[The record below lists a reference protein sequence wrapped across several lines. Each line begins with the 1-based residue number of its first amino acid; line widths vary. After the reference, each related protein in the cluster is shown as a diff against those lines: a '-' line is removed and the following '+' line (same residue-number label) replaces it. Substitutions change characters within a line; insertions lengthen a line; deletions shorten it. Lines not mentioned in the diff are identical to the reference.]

1 MGFLNTMKNI
11 FQYLIFNISYLI
23 KPRWDTGI
31 PAPEIVRYIAGI
43 TPGNILDIGCGTGT
57 NLLYLAQKNWK
68 VTGIDFAPLAINKAR
83 NKLKEYSATL
93 FVADASNL
101 YNLQLPGPYDLVI
114 DMGCFHGLS
123 NPDRKEYIKGLE
135 KWIKQKGI
143 YMIYSFQPSSAN
155 SEKGISREEMIN
167 YFEKEFILI
176 NYEQGRG
183 RPSAWYYFQ
192 RK

>member
-1 MGFLNTMKNI
+1 MKKI
-11 FQYLIFNISYLI
+11 FHYLIFNFSYLLN
-23 KPRWDTGI
+23 PRWDTGI
-31 PAPEIVRYIAGI
+31 PAPEIVKYITGI

-68 VTGIDFAPLAINKAR
+68 VTGIDFAPLAIHKAK

-93 FVADASNL
+93 LVADAANL
-101 YNLQLPGPYDLVI
+101 YNLPLPGPYDLGV

-123 NPDRKEYIKGLE
+123 NTDRKEYIKGLV
-135 KWIKQKGI
+135 KWIKRKRV

-155 SEKGISREEMIN
+155 REKGISREEMVK
-167 YFEKEFILI
+167 YFEKEFNLI

-183 RPSAWYYFQ
+183 TPSAWYYFQ